1 MTEQKWKELLAKEFN
16 LSPICASILYR
27 ELLISV
33 QKVKSLDSL
42 YTPKNLITG
51 IVIDEYTEEAR
62 RGQRNSNKADLK
74 KK

>member
-1 MTEQKWKELLAKEFN
+1 MTEQKWKELLVKEFN

-33 QKVKSLDSL
+33 QKVKSLDNL

-51 IVIDEYTEEAR
+51 IVIDEYPEEAR
-62 RGQRNSNKADLK
+62 RGQRNSNKTDLK
-74 KK
+74 KR